1 MLGVDA
7 DRLQLKARLNYS
19 IERTGVFEIH
29 MNFPEPWKIESI
41 GPRNLVDDHQLKGS
55 GGDRVLSILLRAEKT
70 GTIELELEAE
80 AQRETTESPVEFIL
94 PLADANNLQLYQGQ
108 LIILLPEHLRAEVK
122 ELAQFQAIALKQA
135 STFTAIPSLSAAM
148 AFEFRAID
156 RKESAGVTLSIAEK
170 PPQISAIVHRLV
182 NIQRGSIEQEALINY
197 RIRYAPVDTFY
208 LKVSEELADA
218 ALQITGKN
226 IKEKPRIDAL
236 PLDQIE
242 QPSEVSEPNWAYYK
256 VVLQSKVTGNYRL
269 RVKTRRSFQAGEVQK
284 ATTVKVEPILAA
296 GKLSDQSG
304 HIAIA
309 KADTFAI
316 GEPKTKNLIAADPGS
331 AVDLPQQSHRR
342 IASLAF
348 KYNTPGFELSF
359 PVVTQKEAKVF
370 TTIVTVAVIEQVLT
384 SDGILNTHAT
394 YLLKT
399 GKGDRLPIVLP
410 PEAKLT
416 AVLLNGEEVPIELSV
431 NQDERIVR
439 LPPSAGQVTN
449 FVLEIS
455 YGLEDAKASQLAA
468 PMLDEEIPVQQTLW
482 RLWIPRDYLLLKHS
496 KTFSKLYPG
505 QAENML
511 SRMQRPVTFKLAGQ
525 GKAFDF
531 LRQGQPGELSVL
543 ILGQEVF
550 AVIVWLLIIVAGALM
565 LKLNGFQRVLIILV
579 AGLIGGM
586 LHLSSPMLVDH
597 LIDIGSFAVML
608 VALLWI
614 AQWLFLRLPAI
625 RKSLA
630 SKNKAKEPT
639 SQESSKAESQQNNKK
654 DKE

>member
-1 MLGVDA
+1 
-7 DRLQLKARLNYS
+7 
-19 IERTGVFEIH
+19 
-29 MNFPEPWKIESI
+29 
-41 GPRNLVDDHQLKGS
+41 
-55 GGDRVLSILLRAEKT
+55 
-70 GTIELELEAE
+70 
-80 AQRETTESPVEFIL
+80 
-94 PLADANNLQLYQGQ
+94 
-108 LIILLPEHLRAEVK
+108 
-122 ELAQFQAIALKQA
+122 
-135 STFTAIPSLSAAM
+135 
-148 AFEFRAID
+148 
-156 RKESAGVTLSIAEK
+156 
-170 PPQISAIVHRLV
+170 
-182 NIQRGSIEQEALINY
+182 
-197 RIRYAPVDTFY
+197 VDTFY

-226 IKEKPRIDAL
+226 IKEKPRIDVL
-236 PLDQIE
+236 PADEIE
-242 QPSEVSEPNWAYYK
+242 QPSEVAEPNWAYYK

-269 RVKTRRSFQAGEVQK
+269 RVKTRRSFQAGEAQK

-316 GEPKTKNLIAADPGS
+316 GEPKTKNLISADPGS

-416 AVLLNGEEVPIELSV
+416 AVLLNGEEAPIELSV

-496 KTFSKLYPG
+496 KTFSKLYHG

-579 AGLIGGM
+579 AGLIGGL

-608 VALLWI
+608 IGLLWI

-639 SQESSKAESQQNNKK
+639 SQESSKAEPQQNNKK